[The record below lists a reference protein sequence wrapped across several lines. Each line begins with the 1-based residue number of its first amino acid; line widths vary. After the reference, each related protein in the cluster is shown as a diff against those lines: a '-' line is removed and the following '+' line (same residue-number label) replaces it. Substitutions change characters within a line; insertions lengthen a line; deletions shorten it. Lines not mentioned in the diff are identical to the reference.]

1 KQQTLTLYDNDTP
14 QKVASIVRVLQASN
28 DIIMSSNRL
37 YASIPRIPQRYPMT
51 IRYYQALFSG
61 QLGFA
66 LVHTQASY
74 PSLFGITINDDR
86 VAGYQGLAARLQPDE
101 AFTVYDH
108 PKVLIYQKTPAFSAQ
123 RVQQLLA
130 AVPLNHVQQL
140 DPQAASLPTTNL
152 QLSPAARAA
161 DVAGGT
167 WAQLFQRGNWENR
180 VPPVAWWLAIELLG
194 LLAFPLLCGAL
205 RGLWDGGWLLAK
217 TGGLLLLA
225 YGAWIIPSLHW
236 GTYTRP
242 EIALVLGAMGA
253 LAVAASL
260 WQRRVLRQAL
270 ATRWPRLLLG
280 EGLFLLLF
288 GVFFFIRTTNP
299 DLWHPTLGGE
309 KPMDF
314 AFLNA
319 TMKSATFPPYDPWFA
334 GGFINYYYFGFVLV
348 GTLIKLLA
356 IVPAVAYNLAVPLL
370 PALTCVGAF
379 SIVASVA
386 GWLGPVGGASSH
398 VRARARGA
406 LHPLP

>member
-1 KQQTLTLYDNDTP
+1 IYSRPNTRVAASAWIYSHIPAGKTIAVEHWDDALPLSLPTPGEQPNRYKQQTLTLYNDDNQTKIDMIV
-14 QKVASIVRVLQASN
+14 KVLGSS
-28 DIIMSSNRL
+28 DYIIMSSNRL
-37 YASIPRIPQRYPMT
+37 YGSIPRIPQRYPIT
-51 IRYYQALFSG
+51 IEYYKLLFGG
-61 QLGFA
+61 QLGFKM
-66 LVHTQASY
+66 VHQQTSY
-74 PSLFGITINDDR
+74 PSLLGVPIKDDR
-86 VAGYQGLAARLQPDE
+86 VMGFQSLWSHLQPDE

-319 TMKSATFPPYDPWFA
+319 TLK
-334 GGFINYYYFGFVLV
+334 
-348 GTLIKLLA
+348 
-356 IVPAVAYNLAVPLL
+356 
-370 PALTCVGAF
+370 
-379 SIVASVA
+379 
-386 GWLGPVGGASSH
+386 
-398 VRARARGA
+398 
-406 LHPLP
+406 